1 MGVSGYLGR
10 QVSPALEPTVLDDLG
25 PLYHD
30 YRWFG
35 ARNEQIPNFTVNQ
48 RVKEPIL
55 LGYIALAIG
64 KCRRRVDDPVSF
76 AELFCA
82 DGYYTMLAARLGADP
97 AVGIDSNRDGWSD
110 HMPEIARR
118 LGLDAVRFEQ
128 RDVAAIDEHGTY
140 DIVANLGGLYHV
152 TNPVEI
158 LRKSWLMARR
168 FLIVQTVVSMATDS
182 DTYFEAPA
190 PGWPHGSR
198 FSANSFIAML
208 RREGYRVV
216 DGHFN
221 VLEGNQRP
229 EDRGS
234 VYFLIEKG

>member
-1 MGVSGYLGR
+1 MD
-10 QVSPALEPTVLDDLG
+10 PHVLDDLG

-30 YRWFG
+30 YRLFG
-35 ARNEQIPNFTVNQ
+35 VTNGQIPNFVVNQ

-64 KCRRRVDDPVSF
+64 KSRGSVVDQPVSF

-82 DGYYTMLAARLGADP
+82 DGYFTMLASLLGANP

-110 HMPEIARR
+110 NMLEVARR
-118 LGLDAVRFEQ
+118 LGLQGVQFQQ
-128 RDVAAIDEHGTY
+128 RDVNTLGEADAY
-140 DIVANLGGLYHV
+140 DVVANLGGLYHV
-152 TNPVEI
+152 PNPVEI
-158 LRKSWLMARR
+158 LRKSWKMARKY
-168 FLIVQTVVSMATDS
+168 LIVQTVVSMANDS
-182 DTYFEAPA
+182 ETYFETPA
-190 PGWPHGSR
+190 PGWQHGSR
-198 FSANSFIAML
+198 YSAKSFINML
-208 RREGYRVV
+208 RSEGYRVI

-234 VYFLIEKG
+234 VYFLIEKT